1 MKTLTMTLDHFH
13 FSGDFSP
20 DMIFLK
26 EMHFDVQKPDD
37 TIILTLNAPVIGD
50 TKLELDFINF
60 QDDILTMHIL
70 SNRKITDMLLSFLQR
85 YTRSIPFLNI
95 DYPTLQINTKILT
108 DKMLPGFK
116 IRHIAMINQKY
127 IVEME
132 IN

>member
-1 MKTLTMTLDHFH
+1 MKEL
-13 FSGDFSP
+13 
-20 DMIFLK
+20 
-26 EMHFDVQKPDD
+26 HFDVQKPDD
-37 TIILTLNAPVIGD
+37 TIILTLSAPVIGD
-50 TKLELDFINF
+50 TKLELDLINF

-70 SNRKITDMLLSFLQR
+70 SNRKIADLVLSFLQR
-85 YTRSIPFLNI
+85 YARSIPFVDI
-95 DYPTLQINTKILT
+95 DYPTLRLNTKIMA